1 MVPMGTTAYLFGMK
15 TPIKVYA
22 VTLIAAAGLAVGC
35 NQSVESNSQA
45 FNTLP
50 PAVQKTVR
58 SQSPNGEITGVS
70 KTTENG
76 MDAFK
81 IDVREQGANKDNE
94 LIVATDGKVLSTDM
108 PSKPNGVVQD
118 VKKALTPTGAVGT
131 KFSAL
136 PEAVQ
141 KTVQAH
147 APESQIAD
155 ISRHTDNGRT
165 IYEVSFQDQGKNPS
179 IKVAED
185 GTLVQDLQK

>member
-1 MVPMGTTAYLFGMK
+1 MVPIGTSAYLAGMK

-35 NQSVESNSQA
+35 NQSVESNSQS

-50 PAVQKTVR
+50 PAVQKTNHT
-58 SQSPNGEITGVS
+58 QTPNGEITGVS

-76 MDAFK
+76 MDAYK
-81 IDVREQGANKDNE
+81 VDIRNQGADKDNE
-94 LIVATDGKVLSTDM
+94 MIVAADGHVVSSDM
-108 PSKPNGVVQD
+108 PNNPNGVVQD

-131 KFSAL
+131 KLSAL

-141 KTVQAH
+141 KTVKSH
-147 APESQIAD
+147 APDAPIAD
-155 ISRHTDNGRT
+155 ISRQTDNGRT
-165 IYEVSFQDQGKNPS
+165 IYEVSFQDSGKNPS
-179 IKVAED
+179 IRVAED

>member
-1 MVPMGTTAYLFGMK
+1 MK
-15 TPIKVYA
+15 MPIKVYV

-50 PAVQKTVR
+50 PAVQKSVR
-58 SQSPNGEITGVS
+58 AQSPNGEITGVS

-76 MDAFK
+76 MDAWK
-81 IDVREQGANKDNE
+81 VDIRNQGANKDNE
-94 LIVATDGKVLSTDM
+94 MVVAADGKVLSSDM
-108 PSKPNGVVQD
+108 PNSPNGVVST

-141 KTVQAH
+141 KTIQAH
-147 APESQIAD
+147 APDAQISD
-155 ISRHTDNGRT
+155 IERHSDNGRV
-165 IYEVSFQDQGKNPS
+165 IYEVQFQDTGKNPS
-179 IKVAED
+179 IRVAED

>member
-1 MVPMGTTAYLFGMK
+1 LFMK

-58 SQSPNGEITGVS
+58 AQSPNGEITGVS

-76 MDAFK
+76 MDAYK
-81 IDVREQGANKDNE
+81 VDIRNQGADKDNE
-94 LIVATDGKVLSTDM
+94 MIITMDGRVVSSDM
-108 PSKPNGVVQD
+108 PNNPNGVVQD

-141 KTVQAH
+141 KTIKAH
-147 APESQIAD
+147 APDAPIAD
-155 ISRHTDNGRT
+155 VSRSTANGRV
-165 IYEVSFQDQGKNPS
+165 IYDVSFQESGKNPS
-179 IKVAED
+179 IRVAED